1 MSEKQKY
8 YLGLDCGTSSVG
20 WAVTDE
26 KYNLLRRKGKT
37 LWGMRLFDEAKTAAD
52 RRIARS
58 NRRRLARAK
67 SRIKLLQ
74 MLFRE
79 EMVKVDPSFYT
90 RLRESFY
97 LEEDKNFAD
106 PTANSKNTLFNDAD
120 FKDKD
125 YHKEYPTI
133 WHLRNAIISAPE
145 NKHFD
150 LRLYYLAIEHIIK
163 HRGHFLK
170 EGALKGA
177 GDFDELW
184 DSFCGYAN
192 DSGFAVLTGYKK
204 NAEAL
209 LKKKMSKTDKKKQ
222 LGNEMF
228 DVADEDF
235 VGDQKDLAALLCG
248 SKISLKKLFGIESEE
263 DYKLSF
269 AEGVFEDKIPE
280 IEDYLADIENGIDLI
295 MSAKQIYDYIY
306 LSDLLRGSDNVSAAM
321 VRNYNQHQEDLRE
334 IKATL
339 KPFEKDYKYFFKTE
353 EMRKEGE
360 VFYAAYVGKA
370 YSQDKKGR
378 RKSYS
383 VSQEDINKELAKL
396 FKAHGIVGDLLSR
409 AEEGV
414 LLPKQRGFAKG
425 TIPQQL
431 HHNELKVILDRLAR
445 DYPSF
450 AREVAGESDDY
461 NTALKKIEK
470 IHDFRIP
477 YYCGPMLSRS
487 EKKTTFSW
495 ADSEI
500 KEIVRPWNYDELIDK
515 SARADKFI
523 ARMTNECTYVVG
535 ADVLPKNSFAYQ
547 KYMVLNE
554 LNNLKIN
561 GVRIDNE
568 TKQKIYEKGY
578 KSGELNGNSISLK
591 RLKKWMHSTGILKDG
606 DELSGTNEAKVLPKL
621 STNADFARILGADY
635 SKKYSSKSLEKI
647 VELITILNNERKMLA
662 EKIKE
667 ELKCDDEQASKL
679 AKLNYKDW
687 GKFSEKFLTGVVV
700 EIGGRRMSIL
710 DALWETPHNLM
721 ELLGGE
727 FEFKNELDRI
737 NHASIKEQSEDITY
751 GMVKELYCSP
761 AVKRTVWQ
769 AIKIVQE
776 IKEVMGYAPEKI
788 FLEVT
793 RGEEKGEKKIKLARR
808 KDLIEKYKQI
818 KTQEAKD
825 LLSGLDKECD
835 DRDLQSKKLFLY
847 YCQMGKCAY
856 CGEHI
861 DLEEINNNQLY
872 DIDHIYPRSR
882 TKDDSITRN
891 LVLVHAK
898 ENREKTNHYP
908 IEDDIRSKMHGIW
921 GSWCHS
927 GLITKEKYERLTR
940 ATPLTDDELAGFISR
955 QIVETS
961 QSVKAIRDLIQQH
974 MSDTKVVM
982 VKAGS
987 VSDLR
992 HFYGYSGDKLNNLDV
1007 MPEFIKIRELNDIH
1021 HAKDAYLNIIVGNVI
1036 NSTFTDNP
1044 YEWVKRKKD
1053 SNYNYSIRTERLF
1066 RNSEKYKLASN
1077 VVTDMPEVKAW
1088 DYAESVKTISD
1099 TMKRNDVLWTK
1110 MVLEQARDGAIAKAT
1125 IVGKHESSEG
1135 ILPIKK
1141 SINPKKYGGYTG
1153 VQGAYFALI
1162 ETKDKKDN
1170 LIRKIVQ
1177 IPLLAKE
1184 RVDKYLEENYPD
1196 STIIIRKIPINSLL
1210 KINGVPLTISGK
1222 TGASII
1228 FASSIQ
1234 LKISVNNNVYMKRIS
1249 AVVNKIKN
1257 NKKYEIDIEKDKI
1270 TKEENL
1276 EFFDMLLER
1285 LEACEGLPYLGGF
1298 VGRAKANREAF
1309 RDLSI
1314 ERQCEAIVNL
1324 ITAFSCNTTTSDLS
1338 IFIPRGNNVGKCLMS
1353 SDISKMQSCI
1363 LLRPSMTGLFEK
1375 KPIDLLTVQPGEI

>member
-334 IKATL
+334 IKAAL

-383 VSQEDINKELAKL
+383 ISQEDINKELAKL

-409 AEEGV
+409 VEEGV

-535 ADVLPKNSFAYQ
+535 ADVLSKNSFAYQ

-578 KSGELNGNSISLK
+578 ESGELNGNSISLK

-1007 MPEFIKIRELNDIH
+1007 MPEFIKVRELNDIH
-1021 HAKDAYLNIIVGNVI
+1021 HAKDAYLNIVVGNVI

-1077 VVTDMPEVKAW
+1077 VVSDMPEVKAW

-1110 MVLEQARDGAIAKAT
+1110 MTYEQSGAMSDLQ
-1125 IVGKHESSEG
+1125 IVGKADETDG
-1135 ILPIKK
+1135 ILPIKNDERHK
-1141 SINPKKYGGYTG
+1141 KTEKYGGYRSIS
-1153 VQGAYFALI
+1153 GAYFALI
-1162 ETKDKKDN
+1162 EQKDGVRRIIQIPIIAKKNVRKYVENEYTDAKIVVPKINFKTYLKVDGFPCHISGRTGNSLTTQNAVQLKVDSKYIEKLKRIVGINNKISADKK
-1170 LIRKIVQ
+1170 
-1177 IPLLAKE
+1177 
-1184 RVDKYLEENYPD
+1184 Y
-1196 STIIIRKIPINSLL
+1196 
-1210 KINGVPLTISGK
+1210 
-1222 TGASII
+1222 
-1228 FASSIQ
+1228 
-1234 LKISVNNNVYMKRIS
+1234 KISDS
-1249 AVVNKIKN
+1249 
-1257 NKKYEIDIEKDKI
+1257 DKI
-1270 TKEENL
+1270 DSRDMIEI
-1276 EFFDMLLER
+1276 FDMLASKLDAYRKMPEFGGKIDDIKKSKNDFEDLILEEQC
-1285 LEACEGLPYLGGF
+1285 LFIGQLLKTIGCNAEKGNLSSIV
-1298 VGRAKANREAF
+1298 VGAKTVGTSRIPMNITGIR
-1309 RDLSI
+1309 SI
-1314 ERQCEAIVNL
+1314 
-1324 ITAFSCNTTTSDLS
+1324 
-1338 IFIPRGNNVGKCLMS
+1338 
-1353 SDISKMQSCI
+1353 KMIIQSV
-1363 LLRPSMTGLFEK
+1363 TGLHEK
-1375 KPIDLLTVQPGEI
+1375 EIDLKTVRPGEI